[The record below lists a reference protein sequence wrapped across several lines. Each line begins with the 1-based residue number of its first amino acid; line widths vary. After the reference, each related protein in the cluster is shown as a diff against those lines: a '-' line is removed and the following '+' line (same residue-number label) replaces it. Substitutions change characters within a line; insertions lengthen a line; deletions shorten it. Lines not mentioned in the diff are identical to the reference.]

1 MAKKKKEEKNTVNA
15 KTSNLPVIKLIQKA
29 LHQKLSVM
37 CYSKWNKKT
46 LFQQILALLTLE
58 QRIDSRGNQI
68 IPTSVDSLF
77 SCL

>member
-1 MAKKKKEEKNTVNA
+1 MAKKRKKEKNTVNA

-29 LHQKLSVM
+29 LHEKLSVM

-46 LFQQILALLTLE
+46 LQQILVLLTLE